1 MHYFIWGLFW
11 ITVYLGLAM
20 FPCLVLLFGDM
31 PGGYGFWWDFSMALG
46 FAAASMMALMFFLT
60 SRYKRAALPF
70 GVDIIYYFHKH
81 ISLLLFL
88 FGAAHAIILLA
99 AEPVVREMLKP
110 EHLNRYMAAGI
121 VSLVFLAVLVI
132 SSLWRKQLQIHY
144 DNWRLIH
151 VFLAAAAFILALVH
165 VEGAGYY
172 IATPAKRLIWG
183 TIMGSCLLLLL
194 YVRLIKPVMLLS
206 NPYKIKEI
214 IAERGN
220 AHTLVIVPEQ
230 HHGIDFQPG
239 QFVWLTMYHSPF
251 SMKEH
256 PFSIS
261 SSPEQKGELHF
272 TIKALGDFTRRIKD
286 ATIGQAVYIDGPY
299 GSFSIDRHPSEHGYV
314 FIAGGIGIAPVM
326 SMLRTL
332 VYRKDRRAHI
342 LFFGG
347 NTKEKL
353 TFYEE
358 LESVRH
364 EIDLKIVYLL
374 EQPPPDWQ
382 GETGFL
388 ESKILK
394 RHLPEHFQDLEY
406 FICGPVPMIHLAEKE
421 LHAIGVPL
429 RRLHSELFD
438 FV

>member
-1 MHYFIWGLFW
+1 MHYFIRGLFW
-11 ITVYLGLAM
+11 ISVYLGLVL

-88 FGAAHAIILLA
+88 FAAAHAVILLST
-99 AEPVVREMLKP
+99 EPVVWEMLKP
-110 EHLNRYMAAGI
+110 GHLNRYMAAGI
-121 VSLVFLAVLVI
+121 LSLVFLGFLVI

-144 DNWRLIH
+144 DNWRIIH
-151 VFLAAAAFILALVH
+151 VFLAVAAFILALVH
-165 VEGAGYY
+165 VEGVGYY

-183 TIMGSCLLLLL
+183 TIMGCWLLLLL
-194 YVRLIKPVMLLS
+194 YVRLLKPVLLLR

-220 AHTLVIVPEQ
+220 AYTMVIEPEQ
-230 HHGIDFQPG
+230 HQGIDFQPG

-261 SSPEQKGELHF
+261 SSPELKGELHF
-272 TIKALGDFTRRIKD
+272 TIKELGDFTRRIKD
-286 ATIGQAVYIDGPY
+286 ATAGQTVYIDGPY
-299 GSFSIDRHPSEHGYV
+299 GSFSIDRHPSDHGYV

-326 SMLRTL
+326 SMLRSL
-332 VYRKDRRAHI
+332 VHRKDGRAHI
-342 LFFGG
+342 LFFAGS
-347 NTKEKL
+347 TIEKL

-358 LESVRH
+358 LASLQDELV
-364 EIDLKIVYLL
+364 LKIVYLL
-374 EQPPPDWQ
+374 EHPPADWQ
-382 GETGFL
+382 GETGFIN
-388 ESKILK
+388 SRIFVD
-394 RHLPEHFQDLEY
+394 HLPEHLQELEY
-406 FICGPVPMIHLAEKE
+406 FICGPVPMIHLAETE
-421 LHAIGVPL
+421 LHSIGVPL
-429 RRLHSELFD
+429 RGIHSELFD

>member
-1 MHYFIWGLFW
+1 MYYFIWGLFW
-11 ITVYLGLAM
+11 IIAYLGLAL
-20 FPCLVLLFGDM
+20 FPCLVLLYGDM

-81 ISLLLFL
+81 ISLLLLL
-88 FGAAHAIILLA
+88 FATAHAVILLS
-99 AEPVVREMLKP
+99 AEPVVLEMLKP
-110 EHLNRYMAAGI
+110 GHLNRYMAAGI

-132 SSLWRKQLQIHY
+132 SSVWRKHLQIHY

-151 VFLAAAAFILALVH
+151 VFLAAAAFILALIH
-165 VEGAGYY
+165 VEGVGYY
-172 IATPAKRLIWG
+172 IVTPAKRLVWG
-183 TIMGSCLLLLL
+183 TIMTCWLLLLF
-194 YVRLIKPVMLLS
+194 YVRLVKPVLLLN

-220 AHTLVIVPEQ
+220 AHTLVVLPEQ
-230 HHGIDFQPG
+230 HRGIDFQPG
-239 QFVWLTMYHSPF
+239 QFVWLTMWHSPF

-272 TIKALGDFTRRIKD
+272 TIKALGDFSRRIKD
-286 ATIGQAVYIDGPY
+286 AAVGQAVYIDGPY
-299 GSFSIDRHPSEHGYV
+299 GSFSIDRQPSEHGYV
-314 FIAGGIGIAPVM
+314 FIAGGIGIAPIM

-332 VYRKDRRAHI
+332 VNRKDDRAHI
-342 LFFGG
+342 LFFAGS
-347 NTKEKL
+347 TIEKL

-358 LESVRH
+358 LNSLQDEL
-364 EIDLKIVYLL
+364 DLKIVYLL
-374 EQPPPDWQ
+374 EHPPADWQ
-382 GETGFL
+382 GETGFI
-388 ESKILK
+388 STKILE
-394 RHLPEHFQDLEY
+394 RHLPKHLPALEY

-421 LHAIGVPL
+421 LHSIGVPL
-429 RRLHSELFD
+429 HRLHSELFD